1 MNDDTNDSG
10 NHDGP
15 KRFSLSRWS
24 ERKRAVARGEAVAEA
39 PPVPI
44 GDAKTARGVAGVAV
58 AGADAAAAAPEIALP
73 HVDSLT
79 FDSDF
84 TVFMTGKVDESVKR
98 AALRTLLHD
107 PRFNVMDGL
116 DVYIDDY
123 SIPSPMSPDI
133 LAQLRHSIDVLNPVF
148 PPGFVPAPVAINDAP
163 AASNGQIAETAAPSG
178 GEPPAALESA
188 VPDLAAPDLA
198 VADAAADLAAANLA
212 AAEPAAT
219 EPASASAVAEDRAG
233 KT

>member
-10 NHDGP
+10 NNDTP

-39 PPVPI
+39 QHAPI
-44 GDAKTARGVAGVAV
+44 GDTKAVAGLAT

-73 HVDSLT
+73 DVDSLT

-148 PPGFVPAPVAINDAP
+148 PPGFVPEPVAINEAP
-163 AASNGQIAETAAPSG
+163 VAANGQIAETAAQSG

-188 VPDLAAPDLA
+188 T
-198 VADAAADLAAANLA
+198 ADLASAELAASETA
-212 AAEPAAT
+212 AAEPTAT
-219 EPASASAVAEDRAG
+219 EPAAASAVVEDRAG

>member
-10 NHDGP
+10 NNDMP

-39 PPVPI
+39 PPAPT
-44 GDAKTARGVAGVAV
+44 GDTKAV
-58 AGADAAAAAPEIALP
+58 ASVATADAAAAAPEIALP

-148 PPGFVPAPVAINDAP
+148 PPGFVPAPVAINEAP
-163 AASNGQIAETAAPSG
+163 VAANGRIAETAAQSG
-178 GEPPAALESA
+178 GEPSAALVS
-188 VPDLAAPDLA
+188 AAPDF
-198 VADAAADLAAANLA
+198 A
-212 AAEPAAT
+212 AAEPAAAEPPAT
-219 EPASASAVAEDRAG
+219 EPAAASAVAEDRAG

>member
-1 MNDDTNDSG
+1 MT
-10 NHDGP
+10 
-15 KRFSLSRWS
+15 
-24 ERKRAVARGEAVAEA
+24 
-39 PPVPI
+39 PPAPI
-44 GDAKTARGVAGVAV
+44 GDAKAVAGATT

-148 PPGFVPAPVAINDAP
+148 PPGFVPEPVAINEAP
-163 AASNGQIAETAAPSG
+163 VAANGQIAETAAQSG

-188 VPDLAAPDLA
+188 T
-198 VADAAADLAAANLA
+198 ADLASAELAASETA
-212 AAEPAAT
+212 AAEPTAT
-219 EPASASAVAEDRAG
+219 EPAAASAVVEDRAG

>member
-1 MNDDTNDSG
+1 MNDDTDDSG
-10 NHDGP
+10 NHDTP

-39 PPVPI
+39 PPAPI
-44 GDAKTARGVAGVAV
+44 GDTKTVADVAVAGVATG
-58 AGADAAAAAPEIALP
+58 GADAAAVAPEIALP
-73 HVDSLT
+73 DVDSLT

-148 PPGFVPAPVAINDAP
+148 PPGFLSAPVAIDEAP
-163 AASNGQIAETAAPSG
+163 LAANGQIAEAAAPEG
-178 GEPPAALESA
+178 GELPAASES
-188 VPDLAAPDLA
+188 
-198 VADAAADLAAANLA
+198 AAADLAV
-212 AAEPAAT
+212 AEPTAT
-219 EPASASAVAEDRAG
+219 EPAAASAVVEDRAG
-233 KT
+233 KP